1 MTTDGSGRLSWELN
15 NNNLIAMTKIEND
28 ADAAIS
34 FTVPASAAAGGAD
47 IMGALTWTLS
57 SGATNPVAGCTF
69 EVPRSGKVR
78 VVFSGTLKDAGGATE
93 TWVGLH
99 NTFANTDRPAH
110 GWFQIA
116 KDSEDGEHDLE
127 DIEWYIDYTSELA
140 GTTVSVYLLAI
151 TSAAAGTE
159 FLVGRQCPNAWSAI
173 DLPKATTIKVF
184 DVNGIDIQE
193 NPVIKAEDEKD
204 EGK

>member
-1 MTTDGSGRLSWELN
+1 TS
-15 NNNLIAMTKIEND
+15 
-28 ADAAIS
+28 
-34 FTVPASAAAGGAD
+34 GGAN
-47 IMGALTWTLS
+47 IEAE
-57 SGATNPVAGCTF
+57 CTF

-78 VVFSGTLKDAGGATE
+78 VVFSGTLKDSGGTSE

-99 NTFANTDRPAH
+99 NAFANTDSPEH

-116 KDSEDGEHDLE
+116 KDSEAGEHDLE

-151 TSAAAGTE
+151 TSAASGTE
-159 FLVGRQCPNAWSAI
+159 FLVGRQSPNRWSAI
-173 DLPKATTIKVF
+173 DLPKPTTIKVF

-193 NPVIKAEDEKD
+193 NPAPKGDDEKD